1 MQSIYKSRFID
12 VALIVSSLYSIYFIF
27 HKFSGGKVPFW
38 DFHVYYCGAE
48 YYLKGLVPYG
58 DTSLGILKD
67 CLNPNILLPVN
78 NSPLALE
85 ILKFLAL
92 INFSNAKFIWVIL
105 EFFSI
110 LIIYYVFGKIFFKQ
124 ILDYKYFLLFI
135 FSFSGITFVN
145 FWGGNISIILY
156 GILSLGIYA
165 LVKKNS
171 SIFFFV
177 IFFISIIK
185 FYLLVFLLIPFLMDS
200 KKYSYRIF
208 LTILVYFLISYIFAK
223 YNPEIT
229 KIYFNEVF
237 VNLNDVVRKDP
248 GTGTFSII
256 EKMPNIIYSFFNDGN
271 LEFSFKTNI
280 IFWLVFL
287 SFFII
292 PIFIILNSKKYKN
305 NIALIT
311 EKRKDVRMKLSIAMG
326 ILIAMLAI
334 PRLVSYDLIICL
346 PVIFYL
352 ITRLNINKNKVIF
365 FDVKNILFLSIL
377 IIHDHHYPFFMVTLL
392 IIFFI
397 YSEFYKKNLF
407 KH

>member
-12 VALIVSSLYSIYFIF
+12 VVLIVSSLYSIYFIF

-67 CLNPNILLPVN
+67 CLNPNILLTVN

-92 INFSNAKFIWVIL
+92 INFSNAKFVWVIL

-208 LTILVYFLISYIFAK
+208 LTILIYFLISYIFAK

-237 VNLNDVVRKDP
+237 VNLNEVIRKEP
-248 GTGTFSII
+248 GTGIFSII
-256 EKMPNIIYSFFNDGN
+256 EKMPNVIYSFFNDGN

-292 PIFIILNSKKYKN
+292 PIFIILNSKKYKK

-311 EKRKDVRMKLSIAMG
+311 EKRKDVRMKLSITMG

>member
-12 VALIVSSLYSIYFIF
+12 AVLIVSSLYSIYFIF

-67 CLNPNILLPVN
+67 CLNPSILLPVN

-208 LTILVYFLISYIFAK
+208 LTILIYFLISYIFAK

-237 VNLNDVVRKDP
+237 VNLNDVVRKDS

-256 EKMPNIIYSFFNDGN
+256 EKMPNIIYSFFNDGT
-271 LEFSFKTNI
+271 LEFSFKTNFI
-280 IFWLVFL
+280 IWSISL
-287 SFFII
+287 SFLIVS
-292 PIFIILNSKKYKN
+292 IFIILNSKKYKN
-305 NIALIT
+305 
-311 EKRKDVRMKLSIAMG
+311 KDIRMKFSITMG
-326 ILIAMLAI
+326 ILIAMLSI

-352 ITRLNINKNKVIF
+352 ITQLNINKNKIIF
-365 FDVKNILFLSIL
+365 FDIKNILFLSIL
-377 IIHDHHYPFFMVTLL
+377 IIHDHHYPFFMVILL
-392 IIFFI
+392 ISLFI
-397 YSEFYKKNLF
+397 YSEFYKKKLF
-407 KH
+407 IY

>member
-1 MQSIYKSRFID
+1 MQSLYKSRFID
-12 VALIVSSLYSIYFIF
+12 SVLIISSLYSIFFIF
-27 HKFSGGKVPFW
+27 HKFSGGRIPFW

-48 YYLKGLVPYG
+48 YYLKGLIPYG
-58 DTSLGILKD
+58 DPSMGVLKD
-67 CLNPNILLPVN
+67 CLNPNILLTVN
-78 NSPLALE
+78 WSPLALE

-110 LIIYYVFGKIFFKQ
+110 LIIYYVFGKIFFKK

-171 SIFFFV
+171 YIFFFI

-185 FYLLVFLLIPFLMDS
+185 FYLLVFLVVPFLMDS
-200 KKYSYRIF
+200 KKYSFRIF
-208 LTILVYFLISYIFAK
+208 LTILAYFLTSYIFAQ

-237 VNLNDVVRKDP
+237 VNLNEVIRKES
-248 GTGTFSII
+248 GTGIFSII
-256 EKMPNIIYSFFNDGN
+256 EKMPNVIYSFFNDGS

-280 IFWLVFL
+280 ILWLVFL

-311 EKRKDVRMKLSIAMG
+311 EKRKDVRMKLSITMG

-397 YSEFYKKNLF
+397 YSEFYKQNLF

>member
-12 VALIVSSLYSIYFIF
+12 VVLIVSSLYSIYFIF

-67 CLNPNILLPVN
+67 CLNPNILLTVN

-92 INFSNAKFIWVIL
+92 INFSNAKFVWVIL

-208 LTILVYFLISYIFAK
+208 LTILIYFLISYIFAK

-237 VNLNDVVRKDP
+237 VNLNEVIRKES
-248 GTGTFSII
+248 GTGIFSII
-256 EKMPNIIYSFFNDGN
+256 EKMPNVIYSFFNDGN

-311 EKRKDVRMKLSIAMG
+311 EKRKDVRMKLSITMG

>member
-1 MQSIYKSRFID
+1 M
-12 VALIVSSLYSIYFIF
+12 
-27 HKFSGGKVPFW
+27 PFW

-58 DTSLGILKD
+58 DSSLGILKD
-67 CLNPNILLPVN
+67 CLNPNILLTVN

-92 INFSNAKFIWVIL
+92 INFSNAKFIWIIL

-237 VNLNDVVRKDP
+237 VNLNDVVRKEP

-256 EKMPNIIYSFFNDGN
+256 EKMPNVIYSLFNDGT
-271 LEFSFKTNI
+271 LEFSFKTNFI
-280 IFWLVFL
+280 IWSISL
-287 SFFII
+287 SFLIAS
-292 PIFIILNSKKYKN
+292 IFIILNSKNYEN
-305 NIALIT
+305 
-311 EKRKDVRMKLSIAMG
+311 KDTRMKFSITMG
-326 ILIAMLAI
+326 ILIAMLSI

-352 ITRLNINKNKVIF
+352 ITQLNINKNKIIF
-365 FDVKNILFLSIL
+365 FDIKNILFLSIL
-377 IIHDHHYPFFMVTLL
+377 IIHDHHYPFFMVILL
-392 IIFFI
+392 ISLFI
-397 YSEFYKKNLF
+397 YSEFYKKKLF
-407 KH
+407 IY

>member
-1 MQSIYKSRFID
+1 MQSLYKSRFID
-12 VALIVSSLYSIYFIF
+12 SVLIISSLYSIFFIF
-27 HKFSGGKVPFW
+27 HKFSGGRIPFW

-48 YYLKGLVPYG
+48 YYLKGLIPYG
-58 DTSLGILKD
+58 DPSMGVLKD

-78 NSPLALE
+78 WSPLALE

-110 LIIYYVFGKIFFKQ
+110 LIIYYVFGKIFFKK

-171 SIFFFV
+171 YIFFFI

-185 FYLLVFLLIPFLMDS
+185 FYLLVFLVVPFLMDF
-200 KKYSYRIF
+200 KKYSFRIF
-208 LTILVYFLISYIFAK
+208 LTILAYFLTSYIFAK

-237 VNLNDVVRKDP
+237 VNLNEVIRKEP
-248 GTGTFSII
+248 GTGIFSII
-256 EKMPNIIYSFFNDGN
+256 EKMPNVIYSFFNDGN

-311 EKRKDVRMKLSIAMG
+311 EKRKDVRMKLSITMG

>member
-12 VALIVSSLYSIYFIF
+12 AVLIVSSLYSIYFIF

-48 YYLKGLVPYG
+48 YYLKGLIPYG
-58 DTSLGILKD
+58 DPSMGVLKD

-92 INFSNAKFIWVIL
+92 INFSNAKFIWIIL

-256 EKMPNIIYSFFNDGN
+256 EKMPNVIYSLFNDGT
-271 LEFSFKTNI
+271 LEFSFKTNFI
-280 IFWLVFL
+280 IWSISL
-287 SFFII
+287 SFLIVS
-292 PIFIILNSKKYKN
+292 IFIILNSKKYKN
-305 NIALIT
+305 
-311 EKRKDVRMKLSIAMG
+311 KDIRMKFSITMG

-352 ITRLNINKNKVIF
+352 ITQLNINKNKIMF
-365 FDVKNILFLSIL
+365 FDIKNILFLSIL
-377 IIHDHHYPFFMVTLL
+377 IIHDHHYPFFMVILL
-392 IIFFI
+392 ISLFI
-397 YSEFYKKNLF
+397 YSEFYKKKLF
-407 KH
+407 IY

>member
-12 VALIVSSLYSIYFIF
+12 VVLIVSSLYSIYFIF

-171 SIFFFV
+171 SITTYRGQCDFH
-177 IFFISIIK
+177 IFNISSG
-185 FYLLVFLLIPFLMDS
+185 LSGRHHAES
-200 KKYSYRIF
+200 KSHRGQ
-208 LTILVYFLISYIFAK
+208 AC
-223 YNPEIT
+223 
-229 KIYFNEVF
+229 
-237 VNLNDVVRKDP
+237 
-248 GTGTFSII
+248 G
-256 EKMPNIIYSFFNDGN
+256 
-271 LEFSFKTNI
+271 
-280 IFWLVFL
+280 
-287 SFFII
+287 
-292 PIFIILNSKKYKN
+292 
-305 NIALIT
+305 
-311 EKRKDVRMKLSIAMG
+311 
-326 ILIAMLAI
+326 
-334 PRLVSYDLIICL
+334 
-346 PVIFYL
+346 
-352 ITRLNINKNKVIF
+352 
-365 FDVKNILFLSIL
+365 
-377 IIHDHHYPFFMVTLL
+377 
-392 IIFFI
+392 
-397 YSEFYKKNLF
+397 
-407 KH
+407 

>member
-1 MQSIYKSRFID
+1 MQSLYKSRFID
-12 VALIVSSLYSIYFIF
+12 VVLIISSLYSIYFIF
-27 HKFSGGKVPFW
+27 HKFSGGKIPFW

-58 DTSLGILKD
+58 DSSLGILKD
-67 CLNPNILLPVN
+67 CLNPNILLTVN

-92 INFSNAKFIWVIL
+92 INFSNAKFIWIIL

-208 LTILVYFLISYIFAK
+208 LTILIYFLISYIFAK

-237 VNLNDVVRKDP
+237 VNLNDVVRKDS

-256 EKMPNIIYSFFNDGN
+256 EKMPNVIYSLFNDGN

-280 IFWLVFL
+280 IFWSIFL
-287 SFFII
+287 FFLIV
-292 PIFIILNSKKYKN
+292 PIFTILNSKKYKN
-305 NIALIT
+305 
-311 EKRKDVRMKLSIAMG
+311 KDIRMKFSITMG
-326 ILIAMLAI
+326 ILIAMLSI

-352 ITRLNINKNKVIF
+352 ITQLNINKNKIMF
-365 FDVKNILFLSIL
+365 FDIKNILFLSIL
-377 IIHDHHYPFFMVTLL
+377 IIHDHHYPFFMVILL
-392 IIFFI
+392 ISLFI
-397 YSEFYKKNLF
+397 YSEFYKKKLF
-407 KH
+407 IY

>member
-1 MQSIYKSRFID
+1 MQSLYKSRFID
-12 VALIVSSLYSIYFIF
+12 VVLIISSLYSIYFIF
-27 HKFSGGKVPFW
+27 HKFFGGKIPFW

-48 YYLKGLVPYG
+48 YYLKGLIPYG
-58 DTSLGILKD
+58 DPSMGVLKD

-78 NSPLALE
+78 WSPLALE

-92 INFSNAKFIWVIL
+92 VNFSNAKFIWIIL

-237 VNLNDVVRKDP
+237 VNLNDVVRKDS

-256 EKMPNIIYSFFNDGN
+256 EKMPNIIYSFFNDGT
-271 LEFSFKTNI
+271 LEFSFKTNFI
-280 IFWLVFL
+280 IWSISL
-287 SFFII
+287 SFLIVS
-292 PIFIILNSKKYKN
+292 IFIILNSKKYKN
-305 NIALIT
+305 
-311 EKRKDVRMKLSIAMG
+311 KDIRMKFSITMG
-326 ILIAMLAI
+326 ILIAMLSI

-352 ITRLNINKNKVIF
+352 ITQLNINKNKIIF
-365 FDVKNILFLSIL
+365 FDIKNILFLSIL
-377 IIHDHHYPFFMVTLL
+377 IIHDHHYPFFIVILL
-392 IIFFI
+392 ISLFI
-397 YSEFYKKNLF
+397 YSEFYKKKLF
-407 KH
+407 IY